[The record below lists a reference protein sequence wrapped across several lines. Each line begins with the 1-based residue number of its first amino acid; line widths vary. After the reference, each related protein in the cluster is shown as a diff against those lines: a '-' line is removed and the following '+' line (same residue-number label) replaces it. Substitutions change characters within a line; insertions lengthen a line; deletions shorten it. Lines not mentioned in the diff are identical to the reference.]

1 MNKDEIL
8 AKSRA
13 ENQSFDEREHQEL
26 RNSFGFGGTNATL
39 VLRRF
44 GI

>member
-1 MNKDEIL
+1 MQKETIL

-26 RNSFGFGGTNATL
+26 RNSFGFGGAM
-39 VLRRF
+39 
-44 GI
+44 IC